1 MSVKDQL
8 LQAIPQ
14 ALTETDLVGFGDKI
28 TGKVRDIY
36 KASDTERILIATDR
50 ISAFDRVLGAIPY
63 RGQVLNQLSRWWF
76 EQLGDI
82 VSNHVIASPDENVTI
97 VKEAQA
103 LPVEVIV
110 RGYITG
116 VTDTSMWTM
125 YERGERAPYGIIL
138 PDGLQKNDRL
148 PKAVITP
155 TTKADDG
162 GHDERITP
170 IEIMERGLVRPDIWV
185 QIERAA
191 LAIFERGQAV
201 AQSAGLIL
209 VDTKYEF
216 GLIDGNLALI
226 DEVHTPDSS
235 RYWLDGVFDDN
246 GEPAHYDKEYLRKWF
261 VAQGYRGE
269 GVPPAMPD
277 EFIAD
282 VAGRYIDIYER
293 LTGQTFQ
300 FGELPIGARIAKNL
314 TQWFHE

>member
-1 MSVKDQL
+1 MSRQEQL
-8 LQAIPQ
+8 INAIPQ
-14 ALTETDLVGFGDKI
+14 ALTETDLTGFGDKI
-28 TGKVRDIY
+28 MGKVRDIY
-36 KASDTERILIATDR
+36 KASPDERILIATDR

-63 RGQVLNQLSRWWF
+63 RGQVLNQLSLWWF
-76 EQLGDI
+76 EQLAD
-82 VSNHVIASPDENVTI
+82 VVANHVIASPDENVTV

-125 YERGERAPYGIIL
+125 YERGERAPYGILL

-170 IEIMERGLVRPDIWV
+170 LEIMERGLVRPDIWA
-185 QIERAA
+185 QIERVA
-191 LAIFERGQAV
+191 LAIFERGQAI

-216 GLIDGNLALI
+216 GLIDGKLVLI

-235 RYWLDGVFDDN
+235 RYWLDVVVDEN

-261 VAQGYRGE
+261 VSQGYRGE
-269 GVPPAMPD
+269 GVPPAMPA
-277 EFIAD
+277 EFIVD
-282 VAGRYIDIYER
+282 VASRYIDIYER
-293 LTGQTFQ
+293 LTGLTFQ
-300 FGELPIGARIAKNL
+300 FGDLPIDARIDKNL
-314 TQWFHE
+314 SQWIK

>member
-1 MSVKDQL
+1 MSRQEQL
-8 LQAIPQ
+8 INAIPQ
-14 ALTETDLVGFGDKI
+14 ALTETDLTGFGDKI

-36 KASDTERILIATDR
+36 KASPDERILIATDR

-63 RGQVLNQLSRWWF
+63 RGQVLNQLSLWWF
-76 EQLGDI
+76 EQLAD
-82 VSNHVIASPDENVTI
+82 VVANHVIASPDENVTI

-125 YERGERAPYGIIL
+125 YERGERAPYGILL

-170 IEIMERGLVRPDIWV
+170 LEIMERGLVRPDIWA
-185 QIERAA
+185 QIERVA
-191 LAIFERGQAV
+191 LAIFERGQAI

-216 GLIDGNLALI
+216 GLIDGKLVLI

-235 RYWLDGVFDDN
+235 RYWLDGVVDEN

-261 VAQGYRGE
+261 VSQGYRGE
-269 GVPPAMPD
+269 GVPPAMPA
-277 EFIAD
+277 EFIVD
-282 VAGRYIDIYER
+282 VASRYIDIYER
-293 LTGQTFQ
+293 LTGLTFQ
-300 FGELPIGARIAKNL
+300 FGDLPIDARIDKNL
-314 TQWFHE
+314 SQWIK

>member
-1 MSVKDQL
+1 MSIRQQL
-8 LQAIPQ
+8 LNAIPE
-14 ALTETDLVGFGDKI
+14 ALTDTDLNGFGDKI

-36 KASDTERILIATDR
+36 KVSDDQRILIATDR

-63 RGQVLNQLSRWWF
+63 RGQVLNQLSVWWF
-76 EQLGDI
+76 EQLADL
-82 VSNHVIASPDENVTI
+82 VPNHVIATPDENVTV
-97 VKEAQA
+97 VKEAVA
-103 LPVEVIV
+103 LPIEVIV

-125 YERGERAPYGIIL
+125 YERGERAPYGVIL
-138 PDGLQKNDRL
+138 PDGLNKNDKL
-148 PKAVITP
+148 PKPVITP
-155 TTKADDG
+155 TTKALDG

-170 IEIMERGLVRPDIWV
+170 LEIMERGLVRADIWA
-185 QIERAA
+185 QIERVA
-191 LAIFERGQAV
+191 LGIFERGQAI

-216 GLIDGNLALI
+216 GLIDGKLALI

-235 RYWLDGVFDDN
+235 RYWLAGVVDEN

-261 VAQGYRGE
+261 VGRGYRGE

-277 EFIAD
+277 EFIAE

-293 LTGQTFQ
+293 LTGRTFQ
-300 FGELPIGARIAKNL
+300 FGDLPIGARIAKNL
-314 TQWFHE
+314 SQWIK

>member
-1 MSVKDQL
+1 MSMKDQL
-8 LQAIPQ
+8 INAIPE
-14 ALTETDLVGFGDKI
+14 ALTETDLTGFGDKI

-36 KASDTERILIATDR
+36 KASADQRILIATDR
-50 ISAFDRVLGAIPY
+50 ISAFDCVLGAIPY
-63 RGQVLNQLSRWWF
+63 RGQVLNQLSLWWF
-76 EQLGDI
+76 EQLSD
-82 VSNHVIASPDENVTI
+82 VVANHVIASPDENVTI

-138 PDGLQKNDRL
+138 PDGLQKNDPL
-148 PKAVITP
+148 SKPVITP
-155 TTKADDG
+155 TTKAEDG

-170 IEIMERGLVRPDIWV
+170 LEIMERGLIRPDIWA
-185 QIERAA
+185 QIERVAI
-191 LAIFERGQAV
+191 AIFERGQAI
-201 AQSAGLIL
+201 ARSAGLVL

-216 GLIDGNLALI
+216 GLIDGKLALI

-235 RYWLDGVFDDN
+235 RYWLDGVVDEN

-261 VAQGYRGE
+261 VSQGYRGE
-269 GVPPAMPD
+269 GVPPTMPD

-300 FGELPIGARIAKNL
+300 LGDLPIGARIAQNL